1 MSRNFLSLHSY
12 FEDGIIMGRKQANM
26 GFINALFRK
35 DPFQMY
41 HFFVDN
47 PQSLVQRWKEESAAQ
62 PLLKRGVLHAFP
74 RTHLEKRLKIVPYS
88 VCHLSDPMTEFAAM
102 CYARNVFSAKLF
114 PITAVNHTIS
124 YVEYAA
130 PTLGHIWPGC
140 SPRDGIGCTSV
151 ASKAIMEAWYAH
163 ARQAHSIPDQW
174 RQPQLDIIPLGVP
187 DPELGQND
195 AQTTE
200 AYRNELREKFGVAPE
215 TVFLLLYGRISIVD
229 KMDVRPLF
237 LALRRLRTK
246 HPQLP
251 FFLCI
256 AGSMD
261 GDDGLEKQL
270 HALAK
275 TWNISFAL
283 MPNPTRKDKKYLF
296 AAADIFVSP
305 VDNIQE
311 TFGLTLVEA
320 AQSALPVIAS
330 DWDGYRDIIVQGETG
345 ILVPTHAPTDT
356 PNLDALAGVLFN
368 KIHQLFRSQQTSLHV
383 PSLENA
389 LYTLISDGALRR
401 SMGQKAKE
409 RAARLYTFDTV
420 VEGWLNFW
428 QKLENVPISLE
439 EESLIRQAKHPYA
452 LDFGKVFSVYA
463 SHSLQPE
470 TMLHCTDLG
479 QACLRKEMPWN
490 NYCLAAVSM
499 VESLIHKLLGCCLTP
514 CSVAE
519 LVAMAQGTP
528 WGKAHTQEVL
538 LAHIHWLLKQD
549 LVECVLA

>member
-1 MSRNFLSLHSY
+1 MSRNFLSLHPY

-47 PQSLVQRWKEESAAQ
+47 PQSLAQRWKEEPAAQ
-62 PLLKRGVLHAFP
+62 PLLKRGALHAFP

-102 CYARNVFSAKLF
+102 CQVRNAFSSKLF

-130 PTLGHIWPGC
+130 PTLGHIWQGC
-140 SPRDGIGCTSV
+140 SPRDGIGCTS
-151 ASKAIMEAWYAH
+151 ASSKAIMEAWYAH
-163 ARQAHSIPDQW
+163 ARQTRSIPNQW

-187 DPELGQND
+187 DPELGQGHE
-195 AQTTE
+195 QTETL
-200 AYRNELREKFGVAPE
+200 RQSLREKFGVASE

-237 LALRRLRTK
+237 LALRRLRAK

-261 GDDGLEKQL
+261 GDDELKEQL
-270 HALAK
+270 QALAT

-283 MPNPTRKDKKYLF
+283 LPNPTREDKKYLF
-296 AAADIFVSP
+296 AAADVFVSP

-345 ILVPTHAPTDT
+345 FLVPTYAPIDT

-383 PSLENA
+383 PSLEKV
-389 LYTLISDGALRR
+389 LYALISDGALRR

-420 VEGWLNFW
+420 VEDWLNFW
-428 QKLENVPISLE
+428 QKLENAPISSE

-463 SHSLQPE
+463 SHSLQSE
-470 TMLHCTDLG
+470 TLLQCTDLG
-479 QACLRKEMPWN
+479 RAYLYKEISWN

-499 VESLIHKLLGCCLTP
+499 VESLIHKLLECCLMP

-519 LVAMAQGTP
+519 LVLVAHAAP

-549 LVECVLA
+549 LVECALE